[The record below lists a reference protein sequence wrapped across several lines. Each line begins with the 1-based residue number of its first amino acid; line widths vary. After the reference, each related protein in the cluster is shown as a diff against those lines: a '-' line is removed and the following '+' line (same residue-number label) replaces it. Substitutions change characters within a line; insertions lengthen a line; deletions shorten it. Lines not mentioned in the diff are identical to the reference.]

1 MASDPARIIRTPPE
15 WEQSNGNIHSV
26 AVNLKPPNLAFESEI
41 VYTVPILF
49 KETSNLKA
57 VDVFTDGSC
66 ILHDNGRGGYG
77 ALLIYGSNT
86 KELYG
91 GFTLTTNNRMELLA
105 VIYALEEL
113 KYPCAV
119 TIYSDSRYVTEP
131 VNKNWIQNW
140 VKKDFNGIKN
150 PDLWRRLLPLLDKHD
165 VTFVWVKGH
174 SGVPNNER
182 ADELASIGASL
193 PNLPIDK
200 RLDKG

>member
-1 MASDPARIIRTPPE
+1 M
-15 WEQSNGNIHSV
+15 
-26 AVNLKPPNLAFESEI
+26 
-41 VYTVPILF
+41 
-49 KETSNLKA
+49 KA

-77 ALLIYGSNT
+77 ALLIYGNII

-91 GFTLTTNNRMELLA
+91 GYTLTTNNRMELLA
-105 VIYALEEL
+105 AIFALEEL
-113 KYPCAV
+113 KFPCTV

-131 VNKNWIQNW
+131 VNKKWIYNW
-140 VKKDFNGIKN
+140 VKKDFQGIKN
-150 PDLWRRLLPLLDKHD
+150 PDLWRRLLPLLAIHN
-165 VTFVWVKGH
+165 VSFVWVKGH
-174 SGVPNNER
+174 SGVPMNER

>member
-1 MASDPARIIRTPPE
+1 M
-15 WEQSNGNIHSV
+15 
-26 AVNLKPPNLAFESEI
+26 
-41 VYTVPILF
+41 
-49 KETSNLKA
+49 KA

-77 ALLIYGSNT
+77 ALLIYGNII

-113 KYPCAV
+113 KYPCSA

-131 VNKNWIQNW
+131 INKKWIYNWI
-140 VKKDFNGIKN
+140 KKDFQGIKN
-150 PDLWRRLLPLLDKHD
+150 PDLWKRLLPLLEKHD
-165 VTFVWVKGH
+165 VKLVWVKGH
-174 SGVPNNER
+174 GTCKGNIR

>member
-1 MASDPARIIRTPPE
+1 M
-15 WEQSNGNIHSV
+15 
-26 AVNLKPPNLAFESEI
+26 
-41 VYTVPILF
+41 
-49 KETSNLKA
+49 KA

-66 ILHDNGRGGYG
+66 LLHDNGRGGYG
-77 ALLIYGSNT
+77 AILIYGSIK

-91 GFTLTTNNRMELLA
+91 GYTLTTNNRMELVA
-105 VIYALEEL
+105 AIFALEEL
-113 KYPCAV
+113 KVPCAV

-131 VNKNWIQNW
+131 VNKKWIYNW
-140 VKKDFNGIKN
+140 VKKDFQGIKN
-150 PDLWRRLLPLLDKHD
+150 PDLWRRLLPLLTVHS
-165 VTFVWVKGH
+165 VSFVWVKGH

>member
-1 MASDPARIIRTPPE
+1 M
-15 WEQSNGNIHSV
+15 
-26 AVNLKPPNLAFESEI
+26 
-41 VYTVPILF
+41 
-49 KETSNLKA
+49 KA

>member
-1 MASDPARIIRTPPE
+1 
-15 WEQSNGNIHSV
+15 
-26 AVNLKPPNLAFESEI
+26 
-41 VYTVPILF
+41 
-49 KETSNLKA
+49 LKA
-57 VDVFTDGSC
+57 VEMFTDGSC
-66 ILHDNGRGGYG
+66 FLHDNGRGGYG
-77 ALLIYGSNT
+77 VLLKYGSII

-131 VNKNWIQNW
+131 INKRWLNNWI
-140 VKKDFNGIKN
+140 KKDFQGIKN
-150 PDLWRRLLPLLDKHD
+150 PDLWKRLIPLLRKHD
-165 VTFVWVKGH
+165 VTFIWVKGH
-174 SGVPNNER
+174 ADCDGNNR

-193 PNLPIDK
+193 PNLPVDK

>member
-1 MASDPARIIRTPPE
+1 MK
-15 WEQSNGNIHSV
+15 V
-26 AVNLKPPNLAFESEI
+26 
-41 VYTVPILF
+41 
-49 KETSNLKA
+49 

-77 ALLIYGSNT
+77 ALLIYGSII

-113 KYPCAV
+113 KYPCEV

-131 VNKNWIQNW
+131 VNKRWIQNW
-140 VKKDFNGIKN
+140 VKKDFHGIKN
-150 PDLWRRLLPLLDKHD
+150 PDLWRRLLPLLEKHS
-165 VTFVWVKGH
+165 VTFTWVKGH

>member
-1 MASDPARIIRTPPE
+1 M
-15 WEQSNGNIHSV
+15 
-26 AVNLKPPNLAFESEI
+26 
-41 VYTVPILF
+41 
-49 KETSNLKA
+49 KA
-57 VDVFTDGSC
+57 VEMFTDGSC
-66 ILHDNGRGGYG
+66 FLHDNGRGGYG
-77 ALLIYGSNT
+77 ALLIYGNII

-131 VNKNWIQNW
+131 INKKWLDNW
-140 VKKDFNGIKN
+140 VKKDFQGIKN
-150 PDLWRRLLPLLDKHD
+150 PDLWRRLLPLLQKHL

-174 SGVPNNER
+174 SDCLGNNR

-193 PNLPIDK
+193 PNLPVDK

>member
-1 MASDPARIIRTPPE
+1 MHQVS
-15 WEQSNGNIHSV
+15 
-26 AVNLKPPNLAFESEI
+26 
-41 VYTVPILF
+41 
-49 KETSNLKA
+49 
-57 VDVFTDGSC
+57 VFTDGSC

-77 ALLIYGSNT
+77 ALLIYGRNI

>member
-1 MASDPARIIRTPPE
+1 
-15 WEQSNGNIHSV
+15 
-26 AVNLKPPNLAFESEI
+26 
-41 VYTVPILF
+41 
-49 KETSNLKA
+49 
-57 VDVFTDGSC
+57 
-66 ILHDNGRGGYG
+66 
-77 ALLIYGSNT
+77 
-86 KELYG
+86 
-91 GFTLTTNNRMELLA
+91 MELLA